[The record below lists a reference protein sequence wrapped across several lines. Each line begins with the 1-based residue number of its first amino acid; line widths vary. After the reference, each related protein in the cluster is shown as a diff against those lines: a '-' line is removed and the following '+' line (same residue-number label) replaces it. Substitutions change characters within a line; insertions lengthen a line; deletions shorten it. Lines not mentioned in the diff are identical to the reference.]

1 MSRKKKN
8 KKEEKKNTSN
18 LILRTLLTVFLFVAA
33 LGVLFVGTM
42 IISASFEEI
51 DVDNYVMNLTS
62 EVYYTDSVT
71 GNPISIDKIYSNE
84 NRIWVSFLE
93 MPQHLKDAAVA
104 IEDERFYKH
113 HGIDFKRTLG
123 ATFYYFIDRDRGY
136 GGSTITQQ
144 VVKNITGNTDRS
156 VERKIKEMWNS
167 FRLERKM
174 SKDQILELYL
184 NTIYLSQGCNG
195 VGAAAHMYFDKE
207 ASELTLAEAAAIVGI
222 TQYPTRYDPFLN
234 PENNKEKQETIL
246 AKMLELGY
254 IDKKE
259 HDDAVA
265 EKLSFVKSN
274 MRTGTNFNSYFTD
287 QVIMDVAKELAEKKS
302 YDYDAAFKLLHT
314 GGFKIYSTI
323 DPEIQK
329 AVDRVYQNSDNF
341 KDGGQSAI
349 VIIDP
354 ETGEVKAMS
363 GGGGKKEGDFV
374 LNRATMT
381 LRQPGSSIKPL
392 AVYAPALEYGII
404 TPSTIYEDKKVT
416 YGSWSPK
423 NFYSGFRGNMTV
435 TTAVKLSVNTVAVQI
450 LDELGVDK
458 SFNFLKNKLGISS
471 LVDSK
476 TVNGTVLTDKTLG
489 ALALGGLTD
498 GVSVYE
504 MAGAYSAIANDGV
517 YIRPHTFTRV
527 VDKNGK
533 VVLEADTTK
542 TTAMSKDTAL
552 QMKQLML
559 GVTASGGT
567 GVEAAISGVPVA
579 GKTGTTDDNYDKWF
593 AGITPYYVGVTWYG
607 FDIPKDMGYYSYNP
621 AINLWKKVMT
631 DVHSGLPSKSFAGV
645 KTTVNV
651 EICNVS
657 GKVATDICVDAEGKP
672 TTTHKSFYYTSVPSQ
687 SCSIEEH
694 EKAGEAAGEEE
705 ETPPSA
711 ADELKTPTEPA
722 ETDPLPVSPPDV
734 STEEAPPPVENNQNQ

>member
-1 MSRKKKN
+1 MVSRKQ
-8 KKEEKKNTSN
+8 KKEKPAASGVIKK
-18 LILRTLLTVFLFVAA
+18 TLLTFFLFAAALGILFVAA
-33 LGVLFVGTM
+33 V
-42 IISASFEEI
+42 IITASFEEI

-62 EVYYTDSVT
+62 EVYYTDSMT
-71 GNPISIDKIYSNE
+71 GNPVSIDKIYSNE
-84 NRIWVSFLE
+84 NRVWVSFLE
-93 MPQHLKDAAVA
+93 MPEHLKNAAVA

-123 ATFYYFIDRDRGY
+123 ATFYYFVDRDRGY

-207 ASELTLAEAAAIVGI
+207 ASELTLAESAAIVGI

-234 PENNKEKQETIL
+234 PENNKQKQETIL
-246 AKMLELGY
+246 AKMLELEL
-254 IDKKE
+254 ISEEE
-259 HDDAVA
+259 HDEAVS
-265 EKLSFVKSN
+265 EKLNFVKSN
-274 MRTGTNFNSYFTD
+274 MRTGANFNSYFTD
-287 QVIMDVAKELAEKKS
+287 QVIMDVAKALAEKKS

-329 AVDRVYQNSDNF
+329 AVDRAYLNEEYF
-341 KDGGQSAI
+341 KDGGQSAM

-354 ETGEVKAMS
+354 TNGEVKAMA

-392 AVYAPALEYGII
+392 AVYAPAIEYGII
-404 TPSTIYEDKKVT
+404 TPSTVYEDKKVS

-423 NFYSGFRGNMTV
+423 NFYSGFRGNMTM
-435 TTAVKLSVNTVAVQI
+435 TTAVKLSVNTVAVQV
-450 LDELGVDK
+450 LDDLGIDK
-458 SFNFLKNKLGISS
+458 SYNFLKNKLGISS
-471 LVDSK
+471 LVDSR
-476 TVNGTVLTDKTLG
+476 TVNGNVVSDKTLG
-489 ALALGGLTD
+489 ALGLGGLTD

-504 MAGAYSAIANDGV
+504 MAGAYAAIANDGV
-517 YIRPHTFTRV
+517 YIRPHTYTKV

-533 VVLEADTTK
+533 VVLEADATK
-542 TTAMSKDTAL
+542 ITAMSKETAL
-552 QMKQLML
+552 TMKQLML
-559 GVTASGGT
+559 GVTAAGGT
-567 GVEAAISGVPVA
+567 GVEAAIPGVPIA
-579 GKTGTTDDNYDKWF
+579 GKTGTTDNNYDKWF

-607 FDIPKDMGYYSYNP
+607 FDIAKDMGYYSYSP
-621 AINLWKKVMT
+621 AIRLWKKVMT
-631 DVHSGLPSKSFAGV
+631 DVHSKLPSKQFAGV

-651 EICNVS
+651 EVCNVS
-657 GKVATDICVDAEGKP
+657 GKIATDICVDADGNP
-672 TTTHKSFYYTSVPSQ
+672 TTTHKSFYYTSVPSG

-694 EKAGEAAGEEE
+694 EGAAEN
-705 ETPPSA
+705 
-711 ADELKTPTEPA
+711 TEPA
-722 ETDPLPVSPPDV
+722 PEDEKADGETEVNEAEVVETAEPEEEIQ
-734 STEEAPPPVENNQNQ
+734 TENEI